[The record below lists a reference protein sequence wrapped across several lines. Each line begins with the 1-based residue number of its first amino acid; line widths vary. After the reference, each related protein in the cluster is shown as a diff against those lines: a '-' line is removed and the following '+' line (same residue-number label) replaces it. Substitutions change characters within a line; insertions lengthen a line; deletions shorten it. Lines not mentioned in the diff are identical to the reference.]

1 MLSHIRS
8 LPDSQGSVK
17 RSPPHCRTCG
27 KPMKGHKMA
36 LCQLRSPSEEVSR
49 SRFSLAH
56 SNDSDSSFISGSP
69 PPPTP
74 WTSPSVEVPRNLS
87 LQAGRLSM
95 PLAGQPQYPY
105 NPISVEPSWELPPDG
120 GFLHRRNPYIPS
132 PFGMVER
139 DRTPL
144 RRTDSWEST
153 EKAESE
159 YGGIESR
166 STLTISLNP
175 SVSLGSRHSSPFS
188 SVRSGSSPPT
198 PPYTPLDSP
207 NAELEL
213 GAVPAVEVL
222 DTAGNK
228 IHGLDISTIGDHLR
242 AILRQAKRMGLHA
255 TVVRPHIGY
264 QHNSVHIRTN
274 QDADQHTTVFV
285 SPAPSRRVG
294 SPNEEVTMVNMMCNG
309 RAGPRLAGVNEAT
322 TTTTRQTSLR
332 SRMPEVDVKSWVF
345 VFSAMFAASLFA
357 GWVNSQLF
365 FFL

>member
-1 MLSHIRS
+1 MLSQFHS
-8 LPDSQGSVK
+8 LPVSQGSVK

-36 LCQLRSPSEEVSR
+36 LCQLRSPSEEVAR
-49 SRFSLAH
+49 SRFSLSH
-56 SNDSDSSFISGSP
+56 DDSNSSFNSGSP
-69 PPPTP
+69 PPP
-74 WTSPSVEVPRNLS
+74 
-87 LQAGRLSM
+87 
-95 PLAGQPQYPY
+95 LAGQPRYPY
-105 NPISVEPSWELPPDG
+105 NPISEEPSWELPPDG
-120 GFLHRRNPYIPS
+120 GFLHRRNPHIPS
-132 PFGMVER
+132 PFDVVER

-144 RRTDSWEST
+144 RRTDSWVST

-159 YGGIESR
+159 YGTGNG
-166 STLTISLNP
+166 STLTAATISLM
-175 SVSLGSRHSSPFS
+175 GSRHSSPFS
-188 SVRSGSSPPT
+188 SVWSGSSPPT
-198 PPYTPLDSP
+198 PPYTPPDSP
-207 NAELEL
+207 NAEFEPQ
-213 GAVPAVEVL
+213 AVPAVEVL

-285 SPAPSRRVG
+285 SPARRVD
-294 SPNEEVTMVNMMCNG
+294 SNNEVTINMMCNG
-309 RAGPRLAGVNEAT
+309 RLLAGVNEANDT
-322 TTTTRQTSLR
+322 TTSLR
-332 SRMPEVDVKSWVF
+332 SRMPEVDVKFWVL

-365 FFL
+365 FL